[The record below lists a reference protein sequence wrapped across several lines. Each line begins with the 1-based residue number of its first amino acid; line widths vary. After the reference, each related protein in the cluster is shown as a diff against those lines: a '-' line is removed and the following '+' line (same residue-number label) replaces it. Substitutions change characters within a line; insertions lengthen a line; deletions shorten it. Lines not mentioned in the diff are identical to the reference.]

1 MIKLSKILFMFVAL
15 LGLSA
20 NSSAADV
27 TMRISIQLPM
37 KSHLGQNLL
46 LFKNDVEKKELE
58 TAYAGVITN
67 QKGDLAEQRSG
78 PSFFVIFAILLVF
91 NVLFRSL
98 VF

>member
-1 MIKLSKILFMFVAL
+1 MFFLNSLFF
-15 LGLSA
+15 S
-20 NSSAADV
+20 
-27 TMRISIQLPM
+27 
-37 KSHLGQNLL
+37 L
-46 LFKNDVEKKELE
+46 LFYSAEFQRLKGVNTKSALESRELKQQLAKLQEENDVEKKELE

-78 PSFFVIFAILLVF
+78 PSFFVICAILLVF

>member
-1 MIKLSKILFMFVAL
+1 MFLLNSLFF
-15 LGLSA
+15 S
-20 NSSAADV
+20 
-27 TMRISIQLPM
+27 
-37 KSHLGQNLL
+37 L
-46 LFKNDVEKKELE
+46 LFYSAEFQRLKGVNTKSALESRELKQQLAKLQEENDVEKKELE